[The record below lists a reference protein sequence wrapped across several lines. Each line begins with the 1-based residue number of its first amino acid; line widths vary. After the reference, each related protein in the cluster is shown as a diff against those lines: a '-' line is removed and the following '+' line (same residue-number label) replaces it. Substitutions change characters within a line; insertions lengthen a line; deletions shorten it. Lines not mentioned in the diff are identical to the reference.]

1 MRGAGAIHVALSSP
15 FSSMA
20 PLPWAS
26 LTNRPDPIGAILGA
40 DGSLKQG
47 GRTLTDAWPDLA
59 GRLTPRGHLLAVRV
73 YFEDTDFSG
82 VVYHA
87 NFLKFMERARSDM
100 LRLLG
105 VDHAA
110 LDDGAYGERLAFAVA
125 RIDIAFRKP
134 ARIDDVVEIETAVVE
149 SAGVR
154 LVLEQTVRRGGESLV
169 DAKVTVVM
177 VNAAGRPRKMP
188 EALRDKLVSR
198 FRSSSGLSASSE
210 RTSES

>member
-1 MRGAGAIHVALSSP
+1 
-15 FSSMA
+15 
-20 PLPWAS
+20 
-26 LTNRPDPIGAILGA
+26 
-40 DGSLKQG
+40 
-47 GRTLTDAWPDLA
+47 LTDAWPDLA

-87 NFLKFMERARSDM
+87 NYLKFMERARSDM

-110 LDDGAYGERLAFAVA
+110 LADGAYGEPLAFAVS
-125 RIDIAFRKP
+125 RIDIAYRKP
-134 ARIDDVVEIETAVVE
+134 ARIDDVVEIETVPVE

-177 VNAAGRPRKMP
+177 VNAEGRPRKMP
-188 EALRDKLVSR
+188 EALRDKLT
-198 FRSSSGLSASSE
+198 SGRA
-210 RTSES
+210 

>member
-1 MRGAGAIHVALSSP
+1 
-15 FSSMA
+15 
-20 PLPWAS
+20 
-26 LTNRPDPIGAILGA
+26 LTN
-40 DGSLKQG
+40 
-47 GRTLTDAWPDLA
+47 AWPELA

-100 LRLLG
+100 LRLRG

-110 LDDGAYGERLAFAVA
+110 LADGAFGEPLAFAVA

-134 ARIDDVVEIETAVVE
+134 ARIDDVVEIETVPVE

-154 LVLEQTVRRGGESLV
+154 LVLEQTVRRGGETLV
-169 DAKVTVVM
+169 DARVTVVM
-177 VNAAGRPRKMP
+177 VNAEGRPRKMP